1 MNITITPRVEFSVR
15 ELSVRVYLDETDQDG
30 NIRKSDNYDAIC
42 SVFLYG
48 TRGYVYNLH
57 GGGFYL
63 ALAQLFQAVTDI
75 SPVDTLEGYVMPSH
89 ARLLKRELKKLKI
102 KSTFSKPLQSYGR
115 SMVWFTICLTRTPRC
130 DVDMTPE

>member
-1 MNITITPRVEFSVR
+1 MNITIVPRVELSVR
-15 ELSVRVYLDETDQDG
+15 ELSARVYLDELDQDG
-30 NIRKSDNYDAIC
+30 NLRQSDNYDAIC

-89 ARLLKRELKKLKI
+89 ARLLKRELKKLGI
-102 KSTFSKPLQSYGR
+102 KSTFSKPSNTYGR
-115 SMVWFTICLTRTPRC
+115 NMIWFTICLTRTPAC
-130 DVDMTPE
+130 DVDTTTK